1 MPQPASAAVA
11 KHARIA
17 LAIARDRFAARFE
30 SLTIAFDGSTR
41 FRARPPSRSRRF
53 LLSMTDES
61 TFIAAADRTLA
72 ALGTALDRAIDATG
86 ADVDWSLNDGIL
98 EIDAEDGGKVIVN
111 RHAPNRELWVAA
123 KSGGFHY
130 RASGGR
136 WIDTRSGTELGAA
149 LSAILRAQ
157 AGLAVELD
165 LEAPA
170 DRV

>member
-1 MPQPASAAVA
+1 
-11 KHARIA
+11 
-17 LAIARDRFAARFE
+17 
-30 SLTIAFDGSTR
+30 
-41 FRARPPSRSRRF
+41 
-53 LLSMTDES
+53 MTDES

-98 EIDAEDGGKVIVN
+98 EIDVEDGGKVIVN

-136 WIDTRSGTELGAA
+136 WIDTRSGAELGAA
-149 LSAILRAQ
+149 LSAILREQ
-157 AGLAVELD
+157 AGMAVELD
-165 LEAPA
+165 LVAPA
-170 DRV
+170 EGV

>member
-1 MPQPASAAVA
+1 
-11 KHARIA
+11 
-17 LAIARDRFAARFE
+17 
-30 SLTIAFDGSTR
+30 
-41 FRARPPSRSRRF
+41 
-53 LLSMTDES
+53 MTDES

-130 RASGGR
+130 RAVAGR
-136 WIDTRSGTELGAA
+136 WVDTRGGGELGAA
-149 LSAILRAQ
+149 LSAILREQ